1 MSTGAPSRAATDPT
15 PPTGVPRLLG
25 PAPAG
30 FADHCARYGPLP
42 TVRSRSERAAL
53 VEAVERSTL
62 LGRGGAGFPAGR
74 KLRSVAE
81 RGRHTI
87 VVANG
92 AEGEPASHKDAVLLT
107 HAPHLVIDGAIVAAR
122 AVRADEI
129 IVVVDRENAAV
140 CAAVD
145 SAIAQRS
152 GPGGGHSDVPVRR
165 VGVPSRYVAGE
176 ESAVVNFLNGGPAK
190 PISVPPRPYERGVRG
205 RPTLVQN
212 VETLA
217 HIALIARYGVDWF
230 QTVGPLDES
239 GSMLVTV
246 NGAVA
251 RPGVY
256 ELALG
261 MPMPDVLAAV
271 GGTTDDMSA
280 LLAGGYFG
288 NWIPAPAV
296 TGLVLSRRSFAAAG
310 GSLGCGML
318 HVFPSR
324 ACGVRESARVARYLA
339 EETAGQCGPCVHGLS
354 AIAGTV
360 ETIARRKAPR
370 GALRDVRRWLQDV
383 AHRGACNLPDA
394 AVGFLTSALTVF
406 ADEFELHERHGR
418 CTHRDTAPV
427 LPLPDRADRDWS
439 WR

>member
-1 MSTGAPSRAATDPT
+1 MSTGAPSRADTDPT

-25 PAPAG
+25 PAAPVD
-30 FADHCARYGPLP
+30 FADHLARYGPLP

-62 LGRGGAGFPAGR
+62 LGRGGGGFPAGR

-81 RGRHTI
+81 HGRHTI

-152 GPGGGHSDVPVRR
+152 GLGGGHSDVPVRR

-176 ESAVVNFLNGGPAK
+176 ESAVVSFLNGGPAK
-190 PISVPPRPYERGVRG
+190 PTSVPPRPYERGVRG

-246 NGAVA
+246 SGAVA

-318 HVFPSR
+318 HVFPAR
-324 ACGVRESARVARYLA
+324 ACGVRESARVARVPR
-339 EETAGQCGPCVHGLS
+339 GGDG
-354 AIAGTV
+354 GTV
-360 ETIARRKAPR
+360 RPLHPRIERDRRNGRDDRETQGSARRVARRPAVAAGCRPPRRLSSPRCRGGVPHERAERVRRRVRAPR
-370 GALRDVRRWLQDV
+370 ASR
-383 AHRGACNLPDA
+383 
-394 AVGFLTSALTVF
+394 
-406 ADEFELHERHGR
+406 
-418 CTHRDTAPV
+418 PV
-427 LPLPDRADRDWS
+427 LASRHRAGPAPARS
-439 WR
+439 SRS

>member
-1 MSTGAPSRAATDPT
+1 MSAEAPSRAATEPA
-15 PPTGVPRLLG
+15 PPAGVPRLLG
-25 PAPAG
+25 PAPADL
-30 FADHCARYGPLP
+30 ATHLARYGPLP

-53 VEAVERSTL
+53 IEAVERSTL
-62 LGRGGAGFPAGR
+62 RGRGGGGFPAGR

-81 RGRHTI
+81 HARHTI

-107 HAPHLVIDGAIVAAR
+107 HSPHLVLDGAVVAAG
-122 AVRADEI
+122 AVRADE
-129 IVVVDRENAAV
+129 VVVIVDRENAAV

-145 SAIAQRS
+145 AAIAERS
-152 GPGGGHSDVPVRR
+152 RAGGGLSTVPVRR
-165 VGVPSRYVAGE
+165 VGVPNRYVAGE

-190 PISVPPRPYERGVRG
+190 PIAVPPRPYERGVRG

-246 NGAVA
+246 SGAVA

-271 GGTTDDMSA
+271 GGTSEDMSA

-288 NWIPAPAV
+288 SWIPASAL
-296 TGLVLSRRSFAAAG
+296 TDLALTRRSFAAAG

-318 HVFPSR
+318 HVFPAR

-354 AIAGTV
+354 AIAGTI
-360 ETIARRKAPR
+360 ETIARRKAPH
-370 GALRDVRRWLQDV
+370 GALRDVDRWLQDV
-383 AHRGACNLPDA
+383 AHRGACHLPDA
-394 AVGFLTSALTVF
+394 AVGFLTSARSVF
-406 ADEFELHERHGR
+406 ADEFDLHERHGR
-418 CTHRDTAPV
+418 CTHRDAAPV
-427 LPLPDRADRDWS
+427 LPLPDPADRDWS

>member
-1 MSTGAPSRAATDPT
+1 MSAGAPSRAPT
-15 PPTGVPRLLG
+15 GPAAPTGVPRLLG
-25 PAPAG
+25 PTPAD
-30 FADHCARYGPLP
+30 FAEHLARYGPLP
-42 TVRSRSERAAL
+42 TPRSRSERAAL

-62 LGRGGAGFPAGR
+62 RGRGGAGFPAGR
-74 KLRSVAE
+74 KLRTVAE
-81 RGRHTI
+81 HGRHTI

-107 HAPHLVIDGAIVAAR
+107 HAPDLVIDGAIVAAR
-122 AVRADEI
+122 AVRVDEV

-145 SAIAQRS
+145 AAIAERS
-152 GPGGGHSDVPVRR
+152 GPAGGLADVPARR
-165 VGVPSRYVAGE
+165 VGVPNRYVAGE
-176 ESAVVNFLNGGPAK
+176 ESALVNFLNGGPAK

-246 NGAVA
+246 SGAVA

-271 GGTTDDMSA
+271 GGASDDIAA

-288 NWIPAPAV
+288 SWIPASAL
-296 TGLVLSRRSFAAAG
+296 TGLVLTRRSFAAAG

-318 HVFPSR
+318 HVFPTR
-324 ACGVRESARVARYLA
+324 ACGVRESARVARVPRGGDRRAVRPLRPRL
-339 EETAGQCGPCVHGLS
+339 ERDRGNPRDDRETQGSARRAPRRAPVVAGRRPPRRVPSPRCGGGVPHQRAHRLRRRVRPPRAPRPVLTS
-354 AIAGTV
+354 RQGTV
-360 ETIARRKAPR
+360 PAAPR
-370 GALRDVRRWLQDV
+370 
-383 AHRGACNLPDA
+383 P
-394 AVGFLTSALTVF
+394 
-406 ADEFELHERHGR
+406 GR
-418 CTHRDTAPV
+418 P
-427 LPLPDRADRDWS
+427 
-439 WR
+439 

>member
-1 MSTGAPSRAATDPT
+1 MSTGAPSRADTDPT

-25 PAPAG
+25 PAAPVD
-30 FADHCARYGPLP
+30 FADHLARYGPLP

-62 LGRGGAGFPAGR
+62 LGRGGGGFPAGR

-81 RGRHTI
+81 HGRHTI

-152 GPGGGHSDVPVRR
+152 GLGGGHSDVPIRR

-176 ESAVVNFLNGGPAK
+176 ESAVVSFLNGGPAK
-190 PISVPPRPYERGVRG
+190 PTSVPPRPYERGVRG

-246 NGAVA
+246 SGAVA

-271 GGTTDDMSA
+271 GGTTDDIERA
-280 LLAGGYFG
+280 ARG
-288 NWIPAPAV
+288 WILRELDPRARRHRSRPV
-296 TGLVLSRRSFAAAG
+296 PTVVRGSRRLTGLWDVARLPGACLRRPRVGTRGALPRG
-310 GSLGCGML
+310 GDGGTVRPL
-318 HVFPSR
+318 HPR
-324 ACGVRESARVARYLA
+324 IERDRRNGRDDRETQGSARRVARRPA
-339 EETAGQCGPCVHGLS
+339 VAAGCRPPRRLS
-354 AIAGTV
+354 SPRCRGGV
-360 ETIARRKAPR
+360 PHRAR
-370 GALRDVRRWLQDV
+370 
-383 AHRGACNLPDA
+383 
-394 AVGFLTSALTVF
+394 
-406 ADEFELHERHGR
+406 
-418 CTHRDTAPV
+418 
-427 LPLPDRADRDWS
+427 
-439 WR
+439 